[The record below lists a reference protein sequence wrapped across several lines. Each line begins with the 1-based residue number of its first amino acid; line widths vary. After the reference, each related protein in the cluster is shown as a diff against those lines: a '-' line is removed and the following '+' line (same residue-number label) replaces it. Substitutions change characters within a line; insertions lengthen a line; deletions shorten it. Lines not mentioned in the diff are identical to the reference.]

1 MCRHLREYNIIKV
14 MTHMQGNL
22 LRFDNSMRE
31 VLGDILLRLTF
42 LPTTLRH
49 LHTFL
54 LIVANSRQSALTA
67 LIAESN
73 GHMTETNSVHQ
84 ISAFQVILPS
94 TILLKIWT
102 CVNLMKII
110 TKQNFLNTPSET
122 PHLTDSKTVLFLI
135 FRLIL
140 TELCIYISFD

>member
-1 MCRHLREYNIIKV
+1 MCRHLREYDIIKV

-31 VLGDILLRLTF
+31 VLGDILLCLTF

-54 LIVANSRQSALTA
+54 LIIANSRQSALMA

-73 GHMTETNSVHQ
+73 GHMTETASVRQ
-84 ISAFQVILPS
+84 ISVFQVILS
-94 TILLKIWT
+94 
-102 CVNLMKII
+102 
-110 TKQNFLNTPSET
+110 S
-122 PHLTDSKTVLFLI
+122 
-135 FRLIL
+135 
-140 TELCIYISFD
+140 